1 MARHE
6 PVGSLAEEAARLA
19 AVLAS
24 RTGHADGEGEPDT
37 HAAGCEWCPLCRARA
52 VVDGL
57 SPEVRQ
63 HLTQAATSFALAVQG
78 LLATTTA
85 ASRPTDPAETNDR
98 QRSE

>member
-1 MARHE
+1 MVRGE

-19 AVLAS
+19 AVLSAH
-24 RTGHADGEGEPDT
+24 TGRADAEEPAA
-37 HAAGCEWCPLCRARA
+37 HGAGCEWCPLCRARA

-85 ASRPTDPAETNDR
+85 TSGQTDPADDDHRHE
-98 QRSE
+98 E